1 MFGIVLFGAIIT
13 WIIIL
18 VTHLMFRTT
27 YPQEGRTKLTAQ
39 APLFP
44 YLQLLGLGL
53 LVAILVTMGLDRE
66 FWRMSIVVGIP
77 WVMLVSGCYL
87 VVRARRLCPE
97 VGTDAGIVTK
107 VSE

>member
-1 MFGIVLFGAIIT
+1 
-13 WIIIL
+13 
-18 VTHLMFRTT
+18 
-27 YPQEGRTKLTAQ
+27 
-39 APLFP
+39 
-44 YLQLLGLGL
+44 
-53 LVAILVTMGLDRE
+53 
-66 FWRMSIVVGIP
+66 MSIVVGIP